1 MRKITLTI
9 LLLFI
14 TTSVMIAQ
22 KVGPDGSSPQGQNL
36 QVPEGWEWRF
46 DHSDTEV
53 NVGSDPES
61 SDVYFVNMTPG
72 WHITTGPGG
81 IYYHNEN
88 NVEGDYEL
96 NATLYLF
103 DTEGRNREAFG
114 LFFGRADLKN
124 ENQCYHNFLIR
135 NTGEY
140 LIKKRIGE
148 ETESIQGWTKTEAM
162 NLFTDQT
169 EYSAQNDFKVKASGD
184 KLSFYLNGVE
194 LTTYDKSGFTT
205 DGIYGLRVNHS
216 INLHISS
223 LKVN

>member
-88 NVEGDYEL
+88 NVD
-96 NATLYLF
+96 
-103 DTEGRNREAFG
+103 REAFG
-114 LFFGRADLKN
+114 LFFGGADLKN
-124 ENQCYHNFLIR
+124 ENQSYLYFLIR

-148 ETESIQGWTKTEAM
+148 ETETIQGWTKTEAM